1 MLDFLRGKGV
11 EVLTWTEWETLD
23 AYERSLGEPRGRER
37 VKVVSRED
45 MIAASRRAG
54 AGEA

>member
-1 MLDFLRGKGV
+1 MQA
-11 EVLTWTEWETLD
+11 VLPPPAAGQRWYTVNDLLD